1 MGKIKSDLMRN
12 QGKIMLGYEWVKGA
26 CLLYTMKSICESW
39 HFKLG
44 TKCLDP
50 ISEVKNIFIIL
61 KTLDK
66 IFA

>member
-1 MGKIKSDLMRN
+1 MRN
-12 QGKIMLGYEWVKGA
+12 QGKIMLGYEWGKGS
-26 CLLYTMKSICESW
+26 MKSISESW